1 MLLMYR
7 QCYHVIRMQ
16 LRRPESTQSDFRK
29 DTTSVINLV
38 QRRNKQDQTQ
48 NFRKQ

>member
-1 MLLMYR
+1 MLLMYG

-16 LRRPESTQSDFRK
+16 LRRLESTQSDFRK

-38 QRRNKQDQTQ
+38 QRRNIQDRTQ

>member
-1 MLLMYR
+1 MR
-7 QCYHVIRMQ
+7 NVIRIQ

-29 DTTSVINLV
+29 KKTPNWTTSVINLI
-38 QRRNKQDQTQ
+38 QRRNRQNRTQ

>member
-1 MLLMYR
+1 MGNV
-7 QCYHVIRMQ
+7 VIT
-16 LRRPESTQSDFRK
+16 LPESTQSDFRK

-38 QRRNKQDQTQ
+38 QRRNRQDQTQ